1 MTYQITDKKIL
12 ENWLMEKFLKK
23 DMRKIK
29 KEIYKDFGLTPRG
42 YKEIDIM
49 ARKTDDTYFLCNIGQ
64 WPEEREANTY
74 DYDIYIFDK
83 NGKLIYDEADGELR
97 KFKCYERFNNI
108 KRTTY
113 ASYENS
119 SRNELR

>member
-1 MTYQITDKKIL
+1 MVYQITDKKIL

-64 WPEEREANTY
+64 WPEEANTY

-113 ASYENS
+113 KDFKGGE
-119 SRNELR
+119 